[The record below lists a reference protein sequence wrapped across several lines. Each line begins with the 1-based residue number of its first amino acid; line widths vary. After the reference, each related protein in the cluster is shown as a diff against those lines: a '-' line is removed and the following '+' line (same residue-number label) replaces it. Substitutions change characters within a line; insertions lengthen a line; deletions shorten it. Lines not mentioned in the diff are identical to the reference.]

1 MFQLIYKSVAAA
13 VPGEG
18 ELADILRV
26 SRRRN
31 RSGQVT
37 GLLLAGGGHFLQALE
52 GPLLAVNDT
61 FARIEAD
68 SRHRDIKVIV
78 RREVAMRDFGT
89 WAMAF
94 PEGAGGDLVEP
105 SARLIALLDD
115 AALRSLFTRFVD
127 RPAGEPPEPGADRLD
142 RMGGGS
148 RA

>member
-13 VPGEG
+13 IPGDG
-18 ELADILRV
+18 ELANILSV

-31 RSGQVT
+31 RSCQVT

-52 GPLLAVNDT
+52 GPILAVSDT

-68 SRHRDIKVIV
+68 SRHRDIELIV
-78 RREVAMRDFGT
+78 RREVPIRDFGT

-115 AALRSLFTRFVD
+115 ARLRSLFTRFVE
-127 RPAGEPPEPGADRLD
+127 RPAGEPSEAGADRLD